1 VAGPNLRAAE
11 RGRVP
16 ARARPLASRVGGEV
30 RLFGRAIARGATRF
44 LTGDH
49 LTYASSIAYYALLS
63 LFPFLLL
70 ALSILGS
77 VSSEDADRAEILR
90 FVFRYFPRQFGFIST
105 QLEALTAS
113 RVRLGVVGSL
123 VMVWAAMGVFG
134 AITSAVNHA
143 WGVERRRSFLRH
155 KLVSFLMLLAA
166 GVLLVTALVLVSA
179 LSVVES
185 SWFVSVIAQ
194 APGAHTLVRLL
205 LRSASLLL
213 LIFVVGLIFY
223 FVPNAKVRFRD
234 VWEGAILTGL
244 LWQAALSI
252 FSWYLR
258 DLSRFH
264 MVHGSIAAVVVFLIW
279 VYTSAMILLFGVEV
293 AAACARLRGDRRD
306 SEPAA
311 PPLE

>member
-1 VAGPNLRAAE
+1 MADADLRAA
-11 RGRVP
+11 GRHP
-16 ARARPLASRVGGEV
+16 ARARARSLTSRLVDEG
-30 RLFGRAIARGATRF
+30 RLFGRAIGRGAIG
-44 LTGDH
+44 LLSGDS

-77 VSSEDADRAEILR
+77 VTAQGADRAEILR
-90 FVFRYFPRQFGFIST
+90 FVFQYFPRQFGFIST
-105 QLEALTAS
+105 QLEALSAS
-113 RVRLGVVGSL
+113 SVRLGIVGSV

-134 AITSAVNHA
+134 AVTSAVNQA
-143 WGVERRRSFLRH
+143 WGVDERRSFFRH

-166 GVLLVTALVLVSA
+166 GVLLVAALVLVSA
-179 LSVVES
+179 LNVVES
-185 SWFVSVIAQ
+185 SWFVTAISQ
-194 APGAHTLVRLL
+194 APGAHAFVRLL

-213 LIFVVGLIFY
+213 LIFVVGLLFY

-252 FSWYLR
+252 FSWYVR
-258 DLSRFH
+258 DLSRFR

-293 AAACARLRGDRRD
+293 AAACARLRADRPD
-306 SEPAA
+306 SAPAA
-311 PPLE
+311 EPLE